1 MTCRTENSAYFCLTR
16 GYFAVFVIVCL
27 GCNGGK
33 QVIEG
38 RTVASG
44 KVTLDGQLMRGGSI
58 TFTSKENQILS
69 KTVSI
74 NSDGTYR
81 TDRAPTGKSSISF
94 DTESLKFGNA
104 AAYVPIPAKYNSPAT
119 SGFEVDLKPGENEN
133 IDFELK
139 GDAK

>member
-1 MTCRTENSAYFCLTR
+1 M
-16 GYFAVFVIVCL
+16 
-27 GCNGGK
+27 
-33 QVIEG
+33 IEG

>member
-1 MTCRTENSAYFCLTR
+1 VL
-16 GYFAVFVIVCL
+16 VCL
-27 GCNGGK
+27 GCSSGK

-38 RTVASG
+38 RTIASG

-74 NSDGTYR
+74 NSDGTYK
-81 TDRAPTGKSSISF
+81 TDRAPTGKSSVSF

-104 AAYVPIPAKYNSPAT
+104 AAYVPIPGKYNSPAT
-119 SGFEVDLKPGENEN
+119 SGIEVDLKPGENEN
-133 IDFELK
+133 IDFALK
-139 GDAK
+139 NEAK